1 MRGSFSG
8 GTHSRKIESMRL
20 EYETRVDKIRNEE
33 RTIWGRRCDELN
45 EQMVAVQ
52 ELAQIMENRVKNE
65 TQTA

>member
-1 MRGSFSG
+1 
-8 GTHSRKIESMRL
+8 MRL